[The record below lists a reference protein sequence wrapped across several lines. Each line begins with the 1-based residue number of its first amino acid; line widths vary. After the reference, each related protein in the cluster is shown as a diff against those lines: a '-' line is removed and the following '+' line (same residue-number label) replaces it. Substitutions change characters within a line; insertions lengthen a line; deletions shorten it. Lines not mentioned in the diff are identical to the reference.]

1 VVLEAAKD
9 LASLGRAAA
18 GQPRVESRTMAITE
32 IDHIVVAAK
41 DLSSA
46 SAPFE
51 RLGLTLTAPAR
62 HSTGNENRAFFAGD
76 SAHEFYVELV
86 AAYDASRAAT
96 APGWE
101 AQRAAAES
109 GQGAFR
115 IVLGASDLAGLRD
128 RLSRAG
134 ARATIEGANREDGS
148 KLCDILRPDVAAR
161 AGCHLSFITY
171 PEPAAERRA
180 RHKAAGFFTHALPIK
195 RLDHLALIAPNLDE
209 ITAFWTDV
217 LGVPVAGEVRGRGM
231 VIKQMRIGDGV
242 VELIGPDSPESPLAS
257 RPAGL
262 ISMAAFEVADLAAAV
277 AEVRSR
283 GFTAADPAP
292 GVLPNSATSTVSGDQ
307 LSGLSVQLIAFG

>member
-1 VVLEAAKD
+1 
-9 LASLGRAAA
+9 
-18 GQPRVESRTMAITE
+18 MAITD

-41 DLSSA
+41 DLSAA

-51 RLGLTLTAPAR
+51 RLGLTLTPPAR
-62 HSTGNENRAFFAGD
+62 HSTGNENRAFFAGG
-76 SAHEFYVELV
+76 SAGEFYVELV
-86 AAYDASRAAT
+86 AAYDVARAAP
-96 APGWE
+96 APGWD
-101 AQRAAAES
+101 AQRTAAES

-115 IVLGASDLAGLRD
+115 IVLGADGLEELRD

-134 ARATIEGANREDGS
+134 APATIEEAHRADGS

-161 AGCHLSFITY
+161 AACHLSFIRY
-171 PEPAAERRA
+171 PEAAAERRN
-180 RHKAAGFFTHALPIK
+180 RHNAAGLFSHALPIK
-195 RLDHLALIAPNLDE
+195 RLDHLALIAPNLPE

-217 LGVPVAGEVRGRGM
+217 LGIPVAGEVRGRGM
-231 VIKQMRIGDGV
+231 VIKQMKIGDGV
-242 VELIGPDSPESPLAS
+242 VELIGPDGPESPLAQ

-277 AEVRSR
+277 AVVRGR

-307 LSGLSVQLIAFG
+307 LSGLSVQLIAFE